1 MATESDPLEGLL
13 LYGQPADEETI
24 GGALT
29 DGGRADPTATLCY
42 YAVTPDPI
50 PCSDG
55 ATKSTVT
62 LMIAV
67 ANTSGE
73 DQYFSQ
79 IVFRLPTEGRGALTT
94 KPDAINPSPAT
105 GTDWSI
111 VSDKLGTLTA
121 TPQSTDAFLA
131 GDSIAFILTNVEV
144 AEFPGAAKIDVEETV
159 GGVLH
164 GGWFAV
170 KKAEP
175 GLAITRLTATPI
187 QVNSGEKTRL
197 VWTTTGASD
206 CSLTLGGRSHPVAT
220 NGSEDDTPQRTTT
233 YALTAS
239 GRGTTVVQRVT
250 VVVAGIRVREFLT
263 NPKALPVGGKT
274 TLSWNVEN
282 ATSCTIEPEIGE
294 VATVGSR
301 ELTLYESVTYTLTPH
316 GPGAPVRPHQFMVTV
331 EQPAEIV
338 SFTATPSG
346 PVDAG
351 TPVTIAW
358 EVHHVTRA
366 TIDQG
371 IGSQA
376 PRGSIVV
383 RPQNDTTYTLTC
395 TNLNGTK
402 RVPLEIK
409 IRDSVAILS
418 FSVYENWEPPG
429 PLKPPIFKGYA
440 CSWRVRNATH
450 YAVSGGGPQ
459 GSLPGRG
466 EWSGTGNMVVLFQP
480 DPTYTLT
487 CQGPNGP
494 VSKEVKFGSS

>member
-1 MATESDPLEGLL
+1 MAVERGPITEHL
-13 LYGQPADEETI
+13 LYGAPGAPVDEQTI
-24 GGALT
+24 GETLT
-29 DGGRADPTATLCY
+29 AEGGADPPPKLFF
-42 YAVTPDPI
+42 YAATPDPI

-67 ANTSGE
+67 ANTSGQE
-73 DQYFSQ
+73 QYCSQ
-79 IVFRLPTEGRGALTT
+79 IVFRLPTTGRGALTT
-94 KPDAINPSPAT
+94 RPDSFTVSPAT

-121 TPQSTDAFLA
+121 TPQSTDPFWA
-131 GDSIAFILTNVEV
+131 DDTIAFILSGVEV

-170 KKAEP
+170 TKAEP

-187 QVNSGEKTRL
+187 QVSAGEKTRL
-197 VWTTTGASD
+197 TWTTTGAAT
-206 CSLTLGGRSHPVAT
+206 CTLASGGPGHTVAV
-220 NGSEDDTPQRTTT
+220 NGSEDETPERTTT
-233 YALTAS
+233 YGLTAT
-239 GRGTTVVQRVT
+239 GGGTTTVQQVT
-250 VVVAGIRVREFLT
+250 VIVTGMKIRAFAAVP
-263 NPKALPVGGKT
+263 NALGVGGKT
-274 TLSWNVEN
+274 TLSWRVDN
-282 ATSCTIEPEIGE
+282 ATSCTIEPDIGD

-301 ELTLYESVTYTLTPH
+301 ELTLYENATYTLTPH
-316 GPGAPVRPHQFMVTV
+316 GPGAPVRPAQFTVTV
-331 EQPAEIV
+331 DQPVEIV

-358 EVHHVTRA
+358 EVHHVNSV

-383 RPQNDTTYTLTC
+383 TPQNNTTYTLTG
-395 TNLNGTK
+395 TNLSGPKSTPL
-402 RVPLEIK
+402 RVVVN
-409 IRDSVAILS
+409 SVQILDLNCGCET
-418 FSVYENWEPPG
+418 FAPG
-429 PLKPPIFKGYA
+429 PVGCTVRWRFK
-440 CSWRVRNATH
+440 NAT
-450 YAVSGGGPQ
+450 YYQIDPDGPRGPVSGLGETGGEYSVMYPARD
-459 GSLPGRG
+459 G
-466 EWSGTGNMVVLFQP
+466 
-480 DPTYTLT
+480 YTLT

-494 VSKEVKFGSS
+494 VRRQTSC